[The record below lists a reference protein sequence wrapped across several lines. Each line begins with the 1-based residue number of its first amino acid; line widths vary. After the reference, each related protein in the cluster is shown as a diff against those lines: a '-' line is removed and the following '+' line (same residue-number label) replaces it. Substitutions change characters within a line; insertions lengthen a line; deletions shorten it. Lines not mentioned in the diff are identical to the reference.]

1 MGFIWHRMWHNVYIE
16 CGIILLIYSSIEACE
31 KEISSLVALP
41 FTVLLIRVH
50 GPVYGIY
57 HLI

>member
-31 KEISSLVALP
+31 KEISSLVAMP
-41 FTVLLIRVH
+41 FTVLLIH